1 MIFKYT
7 FFNFLLFLLVFT
19 LQIIALN
26 NVSVFNVGFPMIYP
40 MLVILLPIRQPV
52 FVILIAA
59 FFTGLSI
66 DFFAN
71 TGGLHAAALTFMGF
85 VRIAV
90 LNKLEPQAEYGKEDT
105 PGLRKFGW
113 RWMLI
118 YTSILILAHHFSF
131 FLIEESSLAHIG
143 EIILKTIVS
152 SILSFILMMTINTLI
167 FRR

>member
-1 MIFKYT
+1 M
-7 FFNFLLFLLVFT
+7 LVFA
-19 LQIIALN
+19 LQILALN
-26 NVSVFNVGFPMIYP
+26 NVNVFNVGFPMLYP
-40 MLVILLPIRQPV
+40 MIVILLPIRQPV
-52 FVILIAA
+52 FVILMAA
-59 FFTGLSI
+59 FCTGLSI
-66 DFFAN
+66 DFFTN

-85 VRIAV
+85 VRISI

-118 YTSILILAHHFSF
+118 YTALLIFAHHFTF

-152 SILSFILMMTINTLI
+152 SILSFILMLSVNTLI